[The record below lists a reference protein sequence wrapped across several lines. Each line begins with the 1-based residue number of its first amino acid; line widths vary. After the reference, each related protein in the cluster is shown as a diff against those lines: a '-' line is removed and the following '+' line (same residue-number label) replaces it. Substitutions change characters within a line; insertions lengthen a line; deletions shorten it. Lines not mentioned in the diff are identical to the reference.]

1 MNNNDIFICPC
12 CGGRYLDSDYVS
24 PSGPNPVRDIDWEN
38 INNTQIGY
46 CDDREMVSF
55 IRDHFET
62 IEEGD
67 YISFFIDEVKYRL
80 YI

>member
-1 MNNNDIFICPC
+1 MNNDIFICPC
-12 CGGRYLDSDYVS
+12 CGGRYLDGDYVS
-24 PSGPNPVRDIDWEN
+24 PSKPSVNDVDWE
-38 INNTQIGY
+38 IIDNTLVGY
-46 CDDREMVSF
+46 CDDEKMVSY

-67 YISFFIDEVKYRL
+67 YISFIINGIDYRL